1 MTRDPNSRRETIQ
14 TRRLE
19 HKLEGRDLGNYQ
31 VLHRIGRGGMGDIYL
46 AMHTRLGGQVAIK
59 VLRPDLA
66 LRQDVVERFFNEARA
81 VNQIGHPNIV
91 NIIDFVEEYDQS
103 PPLVYMVM
111 EYLQGRDLSNYLH
124 LNSPLPP
131 AEAVNITLEVAKAL
145 QAVHAVQILHRDL
158 KPENI
163 FLIDNDDDAHRI
175 KLLDFGVAR
184 AYGDQRA
191 QPLTDPG
198 TTIGTPEYMAPE
210 QVSAGPLDARTDIY
224 ALGVVLYEMLAG
236 KVPYSAGSIGEIFVK
251 VLNEHPEHI
260 SSEMG
265 GSSPVD
271 IRLEALVFR
280 CMLKDPALRF
290 QSAKDLHSA
299 LESYLQEVRAPREF
313 ASGGTEAFRPTHVS
327 SMSDYEEYEPP
338 VGLKWKRLIVLG
350 LVLFGA
356 VAGLMAR
363 LVIGG
368 GEEPTAVKTATYA
381 RPDGGAKVAA
391 AAPKPSPDASVQP
404 DLAAPEEP
412 APARAK
418 AAPKPRP
425 KRSPPRAKPS
435 AKARPKKPAR
445 GSTKKPAR
453 GSTKK
458 PARGSTKK
466 KVDITH
472 GTMDPF
478 AD

>member
-1 MTRDPNSRRETIQ
+1 MTNDPNSQKETIQ
-14 TRRLE
+14 TRRFE
-19 HKLEGRDLGNYQ
+19 HQLEGMELGNYQ

-91 NIIDFVEEYDQS
+91 NIIDFVELYDHS

-111 EYLQGRDLSNYLH
+111 EFLQGRDLSNYLH

-131 AEAVNITLEVAKAL
+131 GEAVNIALEVAKAL
-145 QAVHAVQILHRDL
+145 VAVHAVQIIHRDL

-163 FLIDNDDDAHRI
+163 FLIDTEEEGHRI

-184 AYGDQRA
+184 AYGDQRT

-198 TTIGTPEYMAPE
+198 STIGTPEYMAPE

-224 ALGVVLYEMLAG
+224 ALGIVLYEMLAG
-236 KVPYSAGSIGEIFVK
+236 DVPFTAGSIGEIFVK
-251 VLNEHPEHI
+251 VLNDLPAHI

-265 GSSPVD
+265 GDSAVD

-280 CMLKDPALRF
+280 CLLKDPALRF

-299 LESYLQEVRAPREF
+299 LESYLQEVRAPRDF
-313 ASGGTEAFRPTHVS
+313 ASAGEEAFRPTQMS
-327 SMSDYEEYEPP
+327 SVTDNEDDYYYSR
-338 VGLKWKRLIVLG
+338 GTKGKRL
-350 LVLFGA
+350 LVLALVLAGA
-356 VAGLMAR
+356 LIGL
-363 LVIGG
+363 
-368 GEEPTAVKTATYA
+368 AVRFVTHA
-381 RPDGGAKVAA
+381 PDDPPKVSPQVTVKPDQGPPALA
-391 AAPKPSPDASVQP
+391 QPAPPPDLGTSA
-404 DLAAPEEP
+404 DLAAAVAEP
-412 APARAK
+412 AP
-418 AAPKPRP
+418 
-425 KRSPPRAKPS
+425 PPGNPGA
-435 AKARPKKPAR
+435 KKPAPPAR
-445 GSTKKPAR
+445 RKPPRRPPRKKP
-453 GSTKK
+453 
-458 PARGSTKK
+458 TKK
-466 KVDITH
+466 KVDIKH
-472 GTMDPF
+472 GTIDPF